1 MNKLHEALS
10 SASTTISNLLQ
21 KTNRINEQNTK
32 AILIEPLLLALGW
45 NVHDLDEV
53 QREYRYKEKDNPV
66 DYACFVLHGHP
77 RLFVEAKAFNADL
90 KERKWRAQI
99 VNYANTTGVEWCVL
113 TNGVEWQLY
122 KSNAP
127 GELNK
132 KMFLET
138 SLNSDEKSK
147 RFVDPDF
154 FFSLLSKDKIKE
166 NEIENYWKK
175 IISDRRCK
183 EALHKM
189 LEGRDTSLVNLIKRK
204 SKVTKNEVE
213 GFLSRSKFFVEI
225 LADSIDAKEKKK
237 KSKRKKPPIVK
248 NLPSQKEIEMPLLKV
263 LLRRG
268 GSVNMREHGK
278 EIYEELADFFKLS
291 ATQRTTMLHSTKTP
305 VWNNRVQW
313 VRQSLVQKGEIDG
326 SVKGVWTITEKGK
339 KRLSQS
345 K

>member
-1 MNKLHEALS
+1 MMNKLHEALS

-53 QREYRYKEKDNPV
+53 QREYRYKDNPV

-248 NLPSQKEIEMPLLKV
+248 NLPSQKEIELPLLKV

-278 EIYEELADFFKLS
+278 EIYKELADFFKLTS
-291 ATQRTTMLHSTKTP
+291 NQRTTMLHSTKTP